1 MDTSKMSDIDQLGT
15 QQKTGLKM
23 SGLKRDSRGNA
34 KSGAA
39 KSPLVRNEYTP
50 MFESFRDELDDH
62 HDRRERIVKAS
73 RDITAL
79 SKKIIFSLQRIR
91 KIQPELPDHVEKD
104 VQSRLGD
111 ISRLLATLA
120 PDVQGINRYRYSR
133 SLMCLEELIEALTF
147 AHYLRTQCLMGFT
160 EAVAK
165 VSDLSGHTGDR
176 MDVDAGAPPATAG
189 TGCLPPTV
197 LITEDDYLM
206 GTFDLSGEMMRF
218 ATTSAALTGKMAGGS
233 ATPPAHGRERTMVVD
248 MQDLGS
254 FFEMLPQQYN
264 KSYQVK
270 LSTLRSSVLKVEKLA
285 YGLTVRGTERP
296 AGWMPEEGDDQAEDD
311 Y

>member
-1 MDTSKMSDIDQLGT
+1 
-15 QQKTGLKM
+15 M
-23 SGLKRDSRGNA
+23 SGQKRDFRGNA
-34 KSGAA
+34 KSSAP
-39 KSPLVRNEYTP
+39 KVPLVRNEHTP
-50 MFESFRDELDDH
+50 MFESFRDELDEH

-91 KIQPELPDHVEKD
+91 TIQPELPDQVERD
-104 VQSRLGD
+104 IQSRLGD
-111 ISRLLATLA
+111 ISKLLATLA
-120 PDVQGINRYRYSR
+120 PDVQGINRHRYSR
-133 SLMCLEELIEALTF
+133 SLMCIEELIEALTF
-147 AHYLRTQCLMGFT
+147 AHYLRTQRLMGFG

-165 VSDLSGHTGDR
+165 VAELSEHTDDQM
-176 MDVDAGAPPATAG
+176 MDVDAGDPPATAG
-189 TGCLPPTV
+189 ADRPRPAV
-197 LITEDDYLM
+197 QITENDYLM
-206 GTFDLSGEMMRF
+206 GIFDLSGEMMRF

-233 ATPPAHGRERTMVVD
+233 ATPPADGRERTIVVD

-296 AGWMPEEGDDQAEDD
+296 TGWMPEDGDGPPEDD

>member
-1 MDTSKMSDIDQLGT
+1 
-15 QQKTGLKM
+15 M
-23 SGLKRDSRGNA
+23 SGQKRDFRGNA
-34 KSGAA
+34 KSSAA
-39 KSPLVRNEYTP
+39 KAPVVRNEYTP
-50 MFESFRDELDDH
+50 MFESFRDELDGH

-104 VQSRLGD
+104 IQSRLGD
-111 ISRLLATLA
+111 ISKLLATLA
-120 PDVQGINRYRYSR
+120 PDVQGIHRYRYSR

-147 AHYLRTQCLMGFT
+147 AHYLRTQCLMGFG

-165 VSDLSGHTGDR
+165 VAELSEHPSDK
-176 MDVDAGAPPATAG
+176 MDVDVGDPPAAAG
-189 TGCLPPTV
+189 TGCLRPSV

-206 GTFDLSGEMMRF
+206 GIFDLSGEMMRF
-218 ATTSAALTGKMAGGS
+218 ATTSAALAGKMAGGS
-233 ATPPAHGRERTMVVD
+233 ATPPADGRERTIAVD

-254 FFEMLPQQYN
+254 FFEMLPQQYT

-296 AGWMPEEGDDQAEDD
+296 AGWMPEDGDDPPEDE